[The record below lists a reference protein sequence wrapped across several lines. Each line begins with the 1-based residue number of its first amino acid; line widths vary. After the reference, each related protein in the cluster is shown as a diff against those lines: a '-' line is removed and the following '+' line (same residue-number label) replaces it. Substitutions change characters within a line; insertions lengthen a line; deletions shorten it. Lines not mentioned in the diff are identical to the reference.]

1 MRSEPKRTLRQLNAF
16 NGEQQDEFRVNKLLD
31 GVFHGIKDFQ
41 DFLRSAK
48 EVIQNQNAIAIPV
61 QLETFEKGKK
71 GKTIL
76 WRYHLLNIDKIGEKK
91 SSVITNYL
99 FKNEQNTVFSSKP
112 TGNYKA
118 DRTNEVRISDRNE
131 EELYLDFNKDPGI
144 DKTIYLKANDYQI
157 KMQEKALSTLN
168 KNPENHHT
176 PLLRLFDLP
185 IKSKSYFEQSYDSNL
200 AENIDFKI
208 LNNTNIDGAT
218 EQQEFVKK
226 ALASRDF
233 ALLEGPP
240 GSGKT
245 TAIIELIIQ
254 CALQGQRVLLVS
266 STHVAVD
273 NVIDRIIDKY
283 KKHTEGLISPMR
295 IASSPGVIRKE
306 SVEPYHSTQLI
317 EHIKEEMLSNLNKK
331 QDSIGIKA
339 LKESLTS
346 KNSSS
351 NFDQIILDSANLV
364 GGTAIGILQHPGIK
378 SGVGKPFDVMIVD
391 EASKVTLL
399 DFLVPALHAKK
410 WILVGDVNQL
420 SPYTEGDI
428 VTEHLNKLIDKEQQD
443 LITET
448 FELHKDLQIR
458 NKEKVIHVLF
468 TKKDRQH
475 YNNLKY
481 SDLEVFHLD
490 SQKSSLSTNSG
501 QWLLNSAD
509 IIIAQPSAENETL
522 LSQHLKFKAKFYG
535 SNLKNPTLKH
545 FQNYYHK
552 RKNSNKTW
560 IGNYSFKL
568 DKDQNWGELVGSSLE
583 QMYQY
588 RFEPELE
595 KNKKVEYD
603 ILVTSSI
610 EQKVEGLRRVALPSI
625 LELLQIGVGEKD
637 RTTKDG
643 KTYNVEKILYS
654 GFNNMQNVKELKFQ
668 SLSYQH
674 RMEDNIAQ
682 YSREHF
688 YKNEN
693 LQTANTILKTQD
705 SLIQE
710 RDNILKNY
718 KEEEDAVVWMPN
730 NYNSFKSRKKGKQRI
745 TNPEEVNHI
754 KQELISFLAFA
765 KAESQQEYEVAV
777 LTFYKDQ
784 EAELKV
790 MLRKLTGQH
799 RKHKFFTLENIK
811 ITLCTVDKFQG
822 DEADMVLLSF
832 TKASKGAFYN
842 SPNRLNVAITRARY
856 KLVLFGN
863 PERLKKG
870 AGLPALQKM
879 ATEINKRLTSHKS
892 RNQSN
897 ETYTKY
903 TYHNISSTYGV
914 YGN

>member
-16 NGEQQDEFRVNKLLD
+16 NKEGQDDYRVNNLLD
-31 GVFHGIKDFQ
+31 GVFHGIKDSQ
-41 DFLRSAK
+41 DYLRSAR
-48 EVIQNQNAIAIPV
+48 EVIQSQNAIAIPV
-61 QLETFEKGKK
+61 QLETFKDDNGKK

-76 WRYHLLNIDKIGEKK
+76 WRYHLQSMDTIGEKK

-99 FKNEQNTVFSSKP
+99 FKNEQETVLSSKP
-112 TGNYKA
+112 TGNYKT
-118 DRTNEVRISDRNE
+118 DRENEIRISDRNE

-144 DKTIYLKANDYQI
+144 DYTIYLKANDYQI
-157 KMQEKALSTLN
+157 RMQEKALITLS
-168 KNPENHHT
+168 KNPESHHT
-176 PLLRLFDLP
+176 PLLRLFDRP
-185 IKSKSYFEQSYDSNL
+185 DRSERYFENNYDYSI
-200 AENIDFKI
+200 ADNIDFKI
-208 LNNTNIDGAT
+208 LNNTAIDGAT
-218 EQQEFVKK
+218 EQQEFVRK
-226 ALASRDF
+226 ALASKDF

-273 NVIDRIIDKY
+273 NVIDRIIGKY

-306 SVEPYHSTQLI
+306 SVEPYHLKQLI
-317 EHIKEEMLSNLNKK
+317 KHTKKEMLDNLNKK
-331 QDSIGIKA
+331 QDSVGVKA
-339 LKESLTS
+339 LKKSL
-346 KNSSS
+346 NSNRPSS

-391 EASKVTLL
+391 EASKVTFL

-410 WILVGDVNQL
+410 WVLVGDVNQL

-428 VTEHLNKLIDKEQQD
+428 VTEHLNKLLDKDQQD
-443 LITET
+443 LIAET
-448 FELHKDLQIR
+448 FELQKNLKLG
-458 NKEKVIHVLF
+458 NKEKVVHVLF
-468 TKKDRQH
+468 TNRDKEH
-475 YNNLKY
+475 TNNLKD
-481 SDLEVFHLD
+481 SDLEVFYLD
-490 SQKSSLSTNSG
+490 AQKSSLSTYSE

-509 IIIAQPSAENETL
+509 VIITKPSVDNETL
-522 LSQHLKFKAKFYG
+522 IAKHLKFKAKFYG
-535 SNLKNPTLKH
+535 DRPKNVLLIH
-545 FQNYYHK
+545 HQNHCHK
-552 RKNSNKTW
+552 VKNGRKTRIN
-560 IGNYSFKL
+560 NYSYKL
-568 DKDQNWGELVGSSLE
+568 DKDQNWGDLVGRSLE

-595 KNKKVEYD
+595 KNKKIEYD
-603 ILVTSSI
+603 ILVPSYI
-610 EQKVEGLRRVALPSI
+610 EKKVEGLRRVALPSI
-625 LELLQIGVGEKD
+625 LELLQIGVGEKE

-643 KTYNVEKILYS
+643 STTYNVDKILYS
-654 GFNNMQNVKELKFQ
+654 GFENMPEVKELKFQ

-674 RMEDNIAQ
+674 RMQDEISQ
-682 YSREHF
+682 YSRIHF
-688 YKNEN
+688 YNDGN
-693 LQTANTILKTQD
+693 LKTANTILKTQD
-705 SLIQE
+705 SLIKE

-718 KEEEDAVVWMPN
+718 KENEDAVVWMPN
-730 NYNSFKSRKKGKQRI
+730 NHNSFKSRKKGKQHI
-745 TNPEEVNHI
+745 TNPDEVTHI

-784 EAELKV
+784 ETELKA

-799 RKHKFFTLENIK
+799 RKHKFFTLGNIK

-822 DEADMVLLSF
+822 DEADMILLSF

-879 ATEINKRLTSHKS
+879 ATEINSRLTSHKS
-892 RNQSN
+892 KN
-897 ETYTKY
+897 
-903 TYHNISSTYGV
+903 
-914 YGN
+914 

>member
-16 NGEQQDEFRVNKLLD
+16 NREHQDEYRVNKLLD
-31 GVFHGIKDFQ
+31 GVFHGIRDSQ
-41 DFLRSAK
+41 DYLRSAK
-48 EVIQNQNAIAIPV
+48 EVIQNQNAVAIPV
-61 QLETFEKGKK
+61 QLETFEEEIEKGKK

-76 WRYHLLNIDKIGEKK
+76 WRYHLLKMDKMRDKE

-99 FKNEQNTVFSSKP
+99 FKNEQEIIYSVKP
-112 TGNYKA
+112 TGNHKS
-118 DRTNEVRISDRNE
+118 DRANEIKISDRSE
-131 EELYLDFNKDPGI
+131 EELYLDFDKDPQI
-144 DKTIYLKANDYQI
+144 DNTIYLKANDYQI
-157 KMQEKALSTLN
+157 RMQEKALITLN
-168 KNPENHHT
+168 KNPESHHT

-185 IKSKSYFEQSYDSNL
+185 IKSNRYFEENYDLNL

-254 CALQGQRVLLVS
+254 CVLQGQRVLLVS

-273 NVIDRIIDKY
+273 NVIDRIIGKY
-283 KKHTEGLISPMR
+283 KKHTEGLVSPMR

-306 SVEPYHSTQLI
+306 SVEPYHLKQLI
-317 EHIKEEMLSNLNKK
+317 KHTKKEMLSNLNKK

-339 LKESLTS
+339 LKESLNS
-346 KNSSS
+346 KDSSS

-391 EASKVTLL
+391 EASKVTFL

-428 VTEHLNKLIDKEQQD
+428 VTEHLNKLLDKDQQN
-443 LITET
+443 LIAET
-448 FELHKDLQIR
+448 FELQKDLKLR
-458 NKEKVIHVLF
+458 NKEKVVNVLF
-468 TKKDRQH
+468 TKRDQEH
-475 YNNLKY
+475 FSNLKE
-481 SDLEVFHLD
+481 SNLEVFHLD
-490 SQKSSLSTNSG
+490 AQKSSLSTNSG
-501 QWLLNSAD
+501 HWLLNSVD
-509 IIIAQPSAENETL
+509 VIIAQPSIENETL
-522 LSQHLKFKAKFYG
+522 LAQHLKFKAKFYG
-535 SNLKNPTLKH
+535 NSPKNALLIH
-545 FQNYYHK
+545 HQNHCHK
-552 RKNSNKTW
+552 VKNGRKTW
-560 IGNYSFKL
+560 INNYSYKL
-568 DKDQNWGELVGSSLE
+568 DKDQNWGELVGRSLE

-595 KNKKVEYD
+595 KNKKIEYD
-603 ILVTSSI
+603 ILVPSSI
-610 EQKVEGLRRVALPSI
+610 EQRVEGLRRVALPSI

-654 GFNNMQNVKELKFQ
+654 GFDNMTKVKELKFQ

-674 RMEDNIAQ
+674 RMEDDIAR

-688 YKNEN
+688 YDGNN
-693 LQTANTILKTQD
+693 LVTANTVLQI
-705 SLIQE
+705 
-710 RDNILKNY
+710 RDNPLREYNKSENS
-718 KEEEDAVVWMPN
+718 VMWMPN
-730 NYNSFKSRKKGKQRI
+730 GYQIKYNNKGKQRI

-754 KQELISFLAFA
+754 KQELISFHAFA
-765 KAESQQEYEVAV
+765 KARSEQVYEVAV
-777 LTFYKDQ
+777 LSFYNDQ
-784 EAELKV
+784 VAKLKEMLKELTKQY
-790 MLRKLTGQH
+790 RKN
-799 RKHKFFTLENIK
+799 KFFTLGNIK

-832 TKASKGAFYN
+832 AKATAGAHYN

-879 ATEINKRLTSHKS
+879 ATEINTRLTSHKS
-892 RNQSN
+892 RN
-897 ETYTKY
+897 
-903 TYHNISSTYGV
+903 
-914 YGN
+914 

>member
-16 NGEQQDEFRVNKLLD
+16 NTEHHDEYRVNKLLD
-31 GVFHGIKDFQ
+31 GVFHGIRDSQ
-41 DFLRSAK
+41 DYLRSAK
-48 EVIQNQNAIAIPV
+48 EVIQNQNAIAIQV
-61 QLETFEKGKK
+61 QLETFEGEIEKGEKE
-71 GKTIL
+71 KTIL
-76 WRYHLLNIDKIGEKK
+76 WRYHLLKMDKIRDKE

-99 FKNEQNTVFSSKP
+99 FKNEQDTVFSSKP
-112 TGNYKA
+112 TGNYKS
-118 DRTNEVRISDRNE
+118 DRENEVRISDRNE

-157 KMQEKALSTLN
+157 RMQEKALLTLT
-168 KNPENHHT
+168 KNPESHHT

-185 IKSKSYFEQSYDSNL
+185 IKSKTYFEESYNPNL

-208 LNNTNIDGAT
+208 LNKTDIDGAT

-226 ALASRDF
+226 ALASGDF

-254 CALQGQRVLLVS
+254 CVLQGQRVLLVS

-273 NVIDRIIDKY
+273 NVIDRIIGKY
-283 KKHTEGLISPMR
+283 KGHTEGLISPMR

-306 SVEPYHSTQLI
+306 SVEPYHLKQLI
-317 EHIKEEMLSNLNKK
+317 KHTKKEMLRNLNKK
-331 QDSIGIKA
+331 QDTIGIKA
-339 LKESLTS
+339 LKKSLNS
-346 KNSSS
+346 SNSSS

-391 EASKVTLL
+391 EASKVTFL

-428 VTEHLNKLIDKEQQD
+428 VTEHLNKLIDKEQQN
-443 LITET
+443 IIAET
-448 FELHKDLQIR
+448 FELQKNLKLK

-468 TKKDRQH
+468 TKRDQQH
-475 YNNLKY
+475 SSNLKDG
-481 SDLEVFHLD
+481 DLEVFHLD
-490 SQKSSLSTNSG
+490 TQKSSLSTNSG

-509 IIIAQPSAENETL
+509 IIIAQPSAENEIL

-535 SNLKNPTLKH
+535 SKLRNPTLKH
-545 FQNYYHK
+545 FQNYHHK
-552 RKNSNKTW
+552 GKNRNKTW

-568 DKDQNWGELVGSSLE
+568 DSDQNWGELVGSSLE

-588 RFEPELE
+588 RFEPDLE

-603 ILVTSSI
+603 ILVPSSI
-610 EQKVEGLRRVALPSI
+610 EKKVEGLRRIALPSI
-625 LELLQIGVGEKD
+625 LELLQIGVGEKE

-643 KTYNVEKILYS
+643 TSTYKEQKILYS
-654 GFNNMQNVKELKFQ
+654 GFNNMQKVKELKFQ

-674 RMEDNIAQ
+674 RMQDEIAQ

-730 NYNSFKSRKKGKQRI
+730 NYSSFKNRKKGKQRI

-754 KQELISFLAFA
+754 KQELLSFYAFA
-765 KAESQQEYEVAV
+765 KAGTQLEYEVAV

-784 EAELKV
+784 EVELKA
-790 MLRKLTGQH
+790 MLRRLTNQH
-799 RKHKFFTLENIK
+799 RKHKFFTLGNIK

-856 KLVLFGN
+856 KLVLYGN

-879 ATEINKRLTSHKS
+879 ATDINPRLTSHKS
-892 RNQSN
+892 RN
-897 ETYTKY
+897 
-903 TYHNISSTYGV
+903 
-914 YGN
+914 

>member
-1 MRSEPKRTLRQLNAF
+1 MRSEPKRTLRQLNVF
-16 NGEQQDEFRVNKLLD
+16 NGEHQDEYRVNKLLN
-31 GVFHGIKDFQ
+31 GVFHGIKDYQ
-41 DFLRSAK
+41 DYLRSAK
-48 EVIQNQNAIAIPV
+48 EVILNQNAIAIPV
-61 QLETFEKGKK
+61 QLETFEEEIEKGKK

-76 WRYHLLNIDKIGEKK
+76 WRYHLLKMDKMRDKE

-99 FKNEQNTVFSSKP
+99 FKNEQEIIYSVKP
-112 TGNYKA
+112 TGNHKS
-118 DRTNEVRISDRNE
+118 DRANEVRISNRNE
-131 EELYLDFNKDPGI
+131 EELYLDFNKDPEI
-144 DKTIYLKANDYQI
+144 DNTIYLKANDYQI
-157 KMQEKALSTLN
+157 KMQEEALSILN
-168 KNPENHHT
+168 KNPESHHT

-185 IKSKSYFEQSYDSNL
+185 IKSKTYFEESYDSNL

-218 EQQEFVKK
+218 EQQEFVEK

-254 CALQGQRVLLVS
+254 CVLQGQRVLLVS
-266 STHVAVD
+266 CTHIAVD
-273 NVIDRIIDKY
+273 NVIDRIIGKY
-283 KKHTEGLISPMR
+283 KEHTKGLISPMR
-295 IASSPGVIRKE
+295 IASSPEVIRKE
-306 SVEPYHSTQLI
+306 SVEPYHLKQLI
-317 EHIKEEMLSNLNKK
+317 KHTKTEMLNNLNKK
-331 QDSIGIKA
+331 QDSVGVKA
-339 LKESLTS
+339 LKKSLNS
-346 KNSSS
+346 NNSSS

-391 EASKVTLL
+391 EASKVTFL

-428 VTEHLNKLIDKEQQD
+428 VTEHLNKLIDKEQQQ
-443 LITET
+443 IIAET
-448 FELHKDLQIR
+448 FELQKNLKLK

-468 TKKDRQH
+468 TKRDQQH
-475 YNNLKY
+475 SSNLKDG
-481 SDLEVFHLD
+481 DLEIFHLD
-490 SQKSSLSTNSG
+490 TQKSLLSTNSG

-509 IIIAQPSAENETL
+509 IIIAQPSEENETL

-535 SNLKNPTLKH
+535 SKLRNPTLKH

-552 RKNSNKTW
+552 GKKRNKTW

-568 DKDQNWGELVGSSLE
+568 DLDQNWGELVGSSLE

-588 RFEPELE
+588 RFEPDLE

-603 ILVTSSI
+603 ILVPSFI
-610 EQKVEGLRRVALPSI
+610 EKKVEGLRRVALPSI
-625 LELLQIGVGEKD
+625 LELLQIGVGEKE

-643 KTYNVEKILYS
+643 VSTYKEQKILYS
-654 GFNNMQNVKELKFQ
+654 GFNNMQKAKELKFQ

-674 RMEDNIAQ
+674 RMQDEIAQ

-730 NYNSFKSRKKGKQRI
+730 NYHSFKNRKKGKQHI

-754 KQELISFLAFA
+754 KQELLSFYAFA
-765 KAESQQEYEVAV
+765 KAGTQLEYEVAV

-784 EAELKV
+784 EVELKA
-790 MLRKLTGQH
+790 MLRRLTNQH
-799 RKHKFFTLENIK
+799 RKHKFFTLGNIK

-856 KLVLFGN
+856 KLVLYGN

-879 ATEINKRLTSHKS
+879 ATEIKSRLTSQK
-892 RNQSN
+892 
-897 ETYTKY
+897 
-903 TYHNISSTYGV
+903 
-914 YGN
+914 

>member
-16 NGEQQDEFRVNKLLD
+16 NREHQDEYRVNKLLD
-31 GVFHGIKDFQ
+31 GVFHGIRDSQ
-41 DFLRSAK
+41 DYLRSAK

-61 QLETFEKGKK
+61 HLETFQEEIEKGKK

-76 WRYHLLNIDKIGEKK
+76 WRYHLLKMDKMRDKE

-99 FKNEQNTVFSSKP
+99 FKNEQDTVFTSKP

-118 DRTNEVRISDRNE
+118 DRENEVRISDRNE
-131 EELYLDFNKDPGI
+131 EEFYLDFNKDPGI

-157 KMQEKALSTLN
+157 RMQEKALLSLT
-168 KNPENHHT
+168 KNPESHHT

-185 IKSKSYFEQSYDSNL
+185 IKSKTYFQESYDPNL

-208 LNNTNIDGAT
+208 LNNTKIDGAT

-254 CALQGQRVLLVS
+254 CVLQGQRVLLVS

-273 NVIDRIIDKY
+273 NVIDRIIGKY
-283 KKHTEGLISPMR
+283 KTHTEGLISPMR

-306 SVEPYHSTQLI
+306 SVEAYHLKQLI
-317 EHIKEEMLSNLNKK
+317 KHTKKEMLNNLNKK
-331 QDSIGIKA
+331 QDSAGVKA
-339 LKESLTS
+339 LKNSL
-346 KNSSS
+346 NSNNASS

-391 EASKVTLL
+391 EASKVTFL

-443 LITET
+443 LIAET

-468 TKKDRQH
+468 TKRDQQH
-475 YNNLKY
+475 YSNMKH

-490 SQKSSLSTNSG
+490 AHKSSLSTNSG
-501 QWLLNSAD
+501 HWLLNSAD
-509 IIIAQPSAENETL
+509 VIIAKPSKESEKL
-522 LSQHLKFKAKFYG
+522 LAQHLKFKAKFYG
-535 SNLKNPTLKH
+535 NSPKSPSLIH
-545 FQNYYHK
+545 HQNYYHK
-552 RKNSNKTW
+552 GKNGKRTW
-560 IGNYSFKL
+560 INNYSFKL
-568 DKDQNWGELVGSSLE
+568 DTDQNWGELVGSSLE

-595 KNKKVEYD
+595 KNKKSEFN
-603 ILVTSSI
+603 ILVPSSI
-610 EQKVEGLRRVALPSI
+610 EKKVEGLRRVALPSI

-654 GFNNMQNVKELKFQ
+654 GFNNMQKVKELKFQ

-674 RMEDNIAQ
+674 RMEDDIAQ
-682 YSREHF
+682 YSRAHF
-688 YKNEN
+688 YKDEN
-693 LQTANTILKTQD
+693 LRTANTILKSQD
-705 SLIQE
+705 SLIKE
-710 RDNILKNY
+710 RENILENY
-718 KEEEDAVVWMPN
+718 NKGENAVVWMPN
-730 NYNSFKSRKKGKQRI
+730 NYNSFKHKTKGKQRI
-745 TNPEEVNHI
+745 TNPEEVHHI
-754 KQELISFLAFA
+754 KQELLSFRTFA
-765 KAESQQEYEVAV
+765 KAETQQGYEVAV

-784 EAELKV
+784 EVELKT
-790 MLRKLTGQH
+790 MLRRLTNQH
-799 RKHKFFTLENIK
+799 RKHKFFTLGNIK

-856 KLVLFGN
+856 KLVLYGN

-879 ATEINKRLTSHKS
+879 ATEINSRLTSRKS
-892 RNQSN
+892 RN
-897 ETYTKY
+897 
-903 TYHNISSTYGV
+903 
-914 YGN
+914 

>member
-16 NGEQQDEFRVNKLLD
+16 NGEHQDEYRVNKLLD
-31 GVFHGIKDFQ
+31 GVFHGIKDSQ
-41 DFLRSAK
+41 DYLRSAR
-48 EVIQNQNAIAIPV
+48 EVIQNQNAVAIPV
-61 QLETFEKGKK
+61 QLETFEEDIDKN
-71 GKTIL
+71 KTIL
-76 WRYHLLNIDKIGEKK
+76 WRYHLQSMDTIGEKK

-99 FKNEQNTVFSSKP
+99 FKNEQETVLSSKP
-112 TGNYKA
+112 TGNYKT
-118 DRTNEVRISDRNE
+118 DRENEIRISDRNE

-157 KMQEKALSTLN
+157 RMQEKALSTLN
-168 KNPENHHT
+168 KNPESHHT

-185 IKSKSYFEQSYDSNL
+185 IKSKTYFEESYDSNL

-208 LNNTNIDGAT
+208 LNNTAIDGAT
-218 EQQEFVKK
+218 EQQEFVRK
-226 ALASRDF
+226 ALASKDF

-273 NVIDRIIDKY
+273 NVIDRIIGKY

-306 SVEPYHSTQLI
+306 SVEPYHLKQLI
-317 EHIKEEMLSNLNKK
+317 KHTKTEMLNNLNKK
-331 QDSIGIKA
+331 QDSVGVKA
-339 LKESLTS
+339 LKKSL
-346 KNSSS
+346 NSNKPSS

-391 EASKVTLL
+391 EASKVTFL

-410 WILVGDVNQL
+410 WVLVGDVNQL

-428 VTEHLNKLIDKEQQD
+428 VTEHLNKLLDKDQQD
-443 LITET
+443 LIAET
-448 FELHKDLQIR
+448 FELQKDLKLR
-458 NKEKVIHVLF
+458 NKEKVVHVLF
-468 TKKDRQH
+468 TKRDQEH
-475 YNNLKY
+475 TNNLKD

-490 SQKSSLSTNSG
+490 AQKSSLSTNSG
-501 QWLLNSAD
+501 YWLLNSVD
-509 IIIAQPSAENETL
+509 IIIAQPSEENEML
-522 LSQHLKFKAKFYG
+522 LAQHLKFKAKFYG
-535 SNLKNPTLKH
+535 YKLRNPSLKH
-545 FQNYYHK
+545 FQNHYHK
-552 RKNSNKTW
+552 GKSRNKTW

-568 DKDQNWGELVGSSLE
+568 DTDQNWGKLVGSSLE

-595 KNKKVEYD
+595 RNKKVEFD
-603 ILVTSSI
+603 ILVPSSI

-625 LELLQIGVGEKD
+625 LELLQIGAGEKE
-637 RTTKDG
+637 RKAKNG
-643 KTYNVEKILYS
+643 NIIPVEKILYS
-654 GFNNMQNVKELKFQ
+654 GFNKMSRVKKLKFQ

-674 RMEDNIAQ
+674 RMEDEIAQ

-688 YKNEN
+688 YKDEN
-693 LQTANTILKTQD
+693 LRTANTILKSED
-705 SLIQE
+705 SHITE

-718 KEEEDAVVWMPN
+718 KEDENAVVWMPN
-730 NYNSFKSRKKGKQRI
+730 NYNSFKNRKKGKQRI
-745 TNPEEVNHI
+745 INPEEVRHI
-754 KQELISFLAFA
+754 KQELLSFHAFA
-765 KAESQQEYEVAV
+765 KAQTQQGYEVAV

-784 EAELKV
+784 EIELKA
-790 MLRKLTGQH
+790 MLRRLTNQH
-799 RKHKFFTLENIK
+799 RKHKFFTLVNIK

-863 PERLKKG
+863 PDRLKKG
-870 AGLPALQKM
+870 AGLPALQNM
-879 ATEINKRLTSHKS
+879 ATEINSRLTSRKS
-892 RNQSN
+892 KN
-897 ETYTKY
+897 
-903 TYHNISSTYGV
+903 
-914 YGN
+914 

>member
-16 NGEQQDEFRVNKLLD
+16 NREHQDEYRVNKLLD
-31 GVFHGIKDFQ
+31 GVFHGIRDSQ
-41 DFLRSAK
+41 DYLRSAK

-61 QLETFEKGKK
+61 QLETFEEEIEKGKK

-76 WRYHLLNIDKIGEKK
+76 WRYHLQSMDTVGEKK

-99 FKNEQNTVFSSKP
+99 FKNEQEIVYSVKP
-112 TGNYKA
+112 TGKLWK
-118 DRTNEVRISDRNE
+118 DKDNEARISDRNE

-157 KMQEKALSTLN
+157 SMQEHALRTLN
-168 KNPENHHT
+168 NKPESHHT

-185 IKSKSYFEQSYDSNL
+185 IKSNRYFEENYDLNL

-254 CALQGQRVLLVS
+254 CVLKGQRVLLVS

-273 NVIDRIIDKY
+273 NVIDRIIGKY
-283 KKHTEGLISPMR
+283 KKHTEGLVSPMR
-295 IASSPGVIRKE
+295 IATSPGVIRKE
-306 SVEPYHSTQLI
+306 SVEYYHIDKLI
-317 EHIKEEMLSNLNKK
+317 EHNKKEMLDNLNKK
-331 QDSIGIKA
+331 QDSVGVKA
-339 LKESLTS
+339 LKKSL
-346 KNSSS
+346 NSNKPSS

-391 EASKVTLL
+391 EASKVTFL

-410 WILVGDVNQL
+410 WVLVGDVNQL

-428 VTEHLNKLIDKEQQD
+428 VTEHLNKLLDKDQQN
-443 LITET
+443 LIAET
-448 FELHKDLQIR
+448 FELQKDLKLR
-458 NKEKVIHVLF
+458 NKENVVHVLF
-468 TKKDRQH
+468 TKRDQEH
-475 YNNLKY
+475 FSNLKE
-481 SDLEVFHLD
+481 SNLEVFHLD
-490 SQKSSLSTNSG
+490 AQKSSLSTNSG
-501 QWLLNSAD
+501 HWLLNSVD
-509 IIIAQPSAENETL
+509 VIIAQPSIENETL
-522 LSQHLKFKAKFYG
+522 LAQHLKFKAKFYG
-535 SNLKNPTLKH
+535 NRPKNALLIH
-545 FQNYYHK
+545 HQNHCHK
-552 RKNSNKTW
+552 VKNGRKAW
-560 IGNYSFKL
+560 INNYSYKL
-568 DKDQNWGELVGSSLE
+568 DKDQNWGELVGRSLE

-595 KNKKVEYD
+595 KNKKIEYD
-603 ILVTSSI
+603 ILVPSSI

-654 GFNNMQNVKELKFQ
+654 GFDNMTKVKELKFQ

-674 RMEDNIAQ
+674 RMEDDIAR

-688 YKNEN
+688 YDGNN
-693 LQTANTILKTQD
+693 LVTANTVLQI
-705 SLIQE
+705 
-710 RDNILKNY
+710 RDNPLREYNKSENS
-718 KEEEDAVVWMPN
+718 VMWMPN
-730 NYNSFKSRKKGKQRI
+730 GYQIKYKNKGKQRI
-745 TNPEEVNHI
+745 TNPEEVNNI
-754 KQELISFLAFA
+754 KQELISFHAFA
-765 KAESQQEYEVAV
+765 KARSEQVYEVAV
-777 LTFYKDQ
+777 LSFYNDQ
-784 EAELKV
+784 VAKLKEMLKELTKQY
-790 MLRKLTGQH
+790 RKN
-799 RKHKFFTLENIK
+799 KFFTLGNIK

-832 TKASKGAFYN
+832 AKATAGAHYN

-879 ATEINKRLTSHKS
+879 ATEINTRLTSHKS
-892 RNQSN
+892 RN
-897 ETYTKY
+897 
-903 TYHNISSTYGV
+903 
-914 YGN
+914 

>member
-16 NGEQQDEFRVNKLLD
+16 NSQSVDTGKVNDIIFNASKGLEDYEEYLNTAQKFILKNSLLT
-31 GVFHGIKDFQ
+31 VNFNLEI
-41 DFLRSAK
+41 
-48 EVIQNQNAIAIPV
+48 IPENKKT
-61 QLETFEKGKK
+61 ETE
-71 GKTIL
+71 TV
-76 WRYHLLNIDKIGEKK
+76 WRYYLSFDDNTGNRKKENIL
-91 SSVITNYL
+91 NYL
-99 FKNEQNTVFSSKP
+99 FKDEKNIVYAKEP
-112 TGNYKA
+112 TGKKYLDNK
-118 DRTNEVRISDRNE
+118 NEIIIDDRNE
-131 EELYLDFNKDPGI
+131 EEFYLDFNHNPEFNEV
-144 DKTIYLKANDYQI
+144 IYLKTNDDSTI
-157 KMQEKALSTLN
+157 KKQRYALKVLKSQ
-168 KNPENHHT
+168 PESHHT
-176 PLLRLFDLP
+176 PLLRLLHKPHQQKWF
-185 IKSKSYFEQSYDSNL
+185 FEKNYNYEL
-200 AENIDFKI
+200 TENIDFKI
-208 LNNTNIDGAT
+208 LNNTAIDGAT

-254 CALQGQRVLLVS
+254 CVLQGQRVLLVS

-273 NVIDRIIDKY
+273 NVIDRIIGKY
-283 KKHTEGLISPMR
+283 KKHTEGLVSPMR

-306 SVEPYHSTQLI
+306 SVEPYHLTQLI
-317 EHIKEEMLSNLNKK
+317 KHIKKEMLSNLNKK

-339 LKESLTS
+339 LKESLNS

-391 EASKVTLL
+391 EASKVTFL

-410 WILVGDVNQL
+410 WVLVGDVNQL

-428 VTEHLNKLIDKEQQD
+428 VTEHLNKLLDKDQQN
-443 LITET
+443 LIAET
-448 FELHKDLQIR
+448 FELQKDLKLR
-458 NKEKVIHVLF
+458 NKEKVVHVLF
-468 TKKDRQH
+468 TKRDQEH
-475 YNNLKY
+475 FSNLKE
-481 SDLEVFHLD
+481 SNLEVFHLD
-490 SQKSSLSTNSG
+490 AQKPSLSTNSG
-501 QWLLNSAD
+501 HWLLNSVD
-509 IIIAQPSAENETL
+509 VIIAQPSIENETL
-522 LSQHLKFKAKFYG
+522 LAQHLKFKAKFYG
-535 SNLKNPTLKH
+535 NRPKNALLIH
-545 FQNYYHK
+545 HQNHCHK
-552 RKNSNKTW
+552 VKNGRKAW
-560 IGNYSFKL
+560 INNYSYKL
-568 DKDQNWGELVGSSLE
+568 DKDQNWGELVGRSLE

-595 KNKKVEYD
+595 KNKKIEYD
-603 ILVTSSI
+603 ILVPSSI

-654 GFNNMQNVKELKFQ
+654 GFDNMTKVKELKFQ

-674 RMEDNIAQ
+674 RMEDDIAR

-688 YKNEN
+688 YDGNN
-693 LQTANTILKTQD
+693 LVTANTVLQI
-705 SLIQE
+705 
-710 RDNILKNY
+710 RDNPLREYNKSENS
-718 KEEEDAVVWMPN
+718 VMWMPN
-730 NYNSFKSRKKGKQRI
+730 GYQIKYNNKGKQRI

-754 KQELISFLAFA
+754 KQELISFHAFA
-765 KAESQQEYEVAV
+765 KARSEQVYEVAV
-777 LTFYKDQ
+777 LSFYNDQ
-784 EAELKV
+784 VAKLKEMLKELTKQY
-790 MLRKLTGQH
+790 RKN
-799 RKHKFFTLENIK
+799 KFFTLGNIK

-832 TKASKGAFYN
+832 AKATAGAHYN

-879 ATEINKRLTSHKS
+879 ATEINTRLTSHKS
-892 RNQSN
+892 RN
-897 ETYTKY
+897 
-903 TYHNISSTYGV
+903 
-914 YGN
+914 